1 MDMKV
6 SFAPS
11 YFSPNANLKEALRR
25 HKRFVV
31 FQEKLHLKPSALQN
45 YQLCSPKL
53 CKMIK
58 CWPLSFTNN
67 TQFKTQPG
75 S

>member
-45 YQLCSPKL
+45 YQLCSQEIQQTFKGL
-53 CKMIK
+53 CFWLTM
-58 CWPLSFTNN
+58 
-67 TQFKTQPG
+67 TQ
-75 S
+75 